1 MRQLLSGLLGLLLAA
16 PATAQ
21 PAQPASS
28 AAWERVLERV
38 VPAVVVLRVSETRP
52 FDTEATGTA
61 TATGFV
67 VDAEQGIILTNRH
80 VVSPGPVVAE
90 AVFQN
95 HEEVDVRAVYRDPVH
110 DFGFFRYDPSRVH
123 FMRRAQL
130 ELAPDQV
137 RVGAEVRVVGN
148 DAGEKLSILAGT
160 LARLDRA
167 APHYG
172 PGRYSDFNTFYFQA
186 ASNTSGGSSG
196 SPVVDQD
203 GRVVALN
210 AGGKQRA
217 ASSYYLPLDR
227 VVRALELVRRGEPVP
242 RGTLQAIFEHQP
254 YDEVRRLGLRP
265 DTEGEVRRAHPGA
278 IGMLVVGQVIPD
290 GPADGA
296 LEPGDVL
303 VRVAGALVTGFLP
316 LESALDQ
323 RVGGTL
329 DLEVERGGEPHRLQL
344 EVGDLHAITPDSYL
358 EVGGAVLNPFSYQ
371 QARNYGLPV
380 RGAYLAHGGYMFRRA
395 GIPSRSLITRVGGTD
410 TPTLDVLEEAL
421 AGLPDGA
428 RVPVRFRRAQMARNE
443 EVRVVRVDRR
453 WNGMRRCTRDDAS
466 GNWPCVDL
474 PPPPPPEAAPP
485 STTSFRSGGD
495 SRTRKVAR
503 SLAVVRFHVPFRV
516 DGVSGDSY
524 LGAGVVI
531 DAERGLVLTDR
542 DTVPVALGDA
552 TLTFAGSIEV
562 PAQLAYIH
570 PEHNLAVLRYDPAL
584 LGETPV
590 RSASVHARELEP
602 GDDLWLV
609 ALTPSLQLVSEKA
622 RVSQVEVASLPT
634 PSPPRFRETNVE
646 LVALSRAPKSVG
658 GALVDRWGRVVAL
671 WSSFA
676 APGSDGPRAF
686 FAGIPSEL
694 LLDVITPLRE
704 GRLPEWRTI
713 GAELRPLSLAD
724 ARTRGLSEE
733 AARILE
739 DHDPQRRRVLDVAR
753 VAADVRASEI
763 LEEGDLLLAIDGT
776 PVTRVREMERAV
788 ASRPEVELALLRD
801 GEEITVR
808 VPTDPLDGNG
818 TQRALLWAGALLQVP
833 HRAVAAQRGLPRE
846 GLYVSWYA
854 WGSPAHR
861 YGLGATRRIVAAD
874 GKPTPDLDAFLAA
887 VGERRDRDSV
897 RLRTL
902 NLEGRT
908 DVITLKLDLRY
919 WPPAELRHGPD
930 GWERIER

>member
-1 MRQLLSGLLGLLLAA
+1 MRQLLFGLLGLLLAA

-21 PAQPASS
+21 PDQPASA

-110 DFGFFRYDPSRVH
+110 DFGFFRYDPSHVR

-130 ELAPDQV
+130 ELAPNQV
-137 RVGAEVRVVGN
+137 RVGAEVRVIGN

-172 PGRYSDFNTFYFQA
+172 PGRYSDFNTFYLQA

-196 SPVVDQD
+196 SPVVDQS

-278 IGMLVVGQVIPD
+278 TGMLVVGQVIPD

-344 EVGDLHAITPDSYL
+344 EVGDLHAITPNSYL

-380 RGAYLAHGGYMFRRA
+380 RGAYLAHSGYMFRRA

-421 AGLPDGA
+421 AGLSDGA

-466 GNWPCVDL
+466 GSWPCVDL

-495 SRTRKVAR
+495 GRTRKVAR

-531 DAERGLVLTDR
+531 DAELGLVLTDR
-542 DTVPVALGDA
+542 DTVPVAMGDA

-590 RSASVHARELEP
+590 RSASLHARKLEP

-676 APGSDGPRAF
+676 APSSDGPRAF

-694 LLDVITPLRE
+694 LLDVIAPLRE

-733 AARILE
+733 AARTLE

-801 GEEITVR
+801 GQEITVR

-902 NLEGRT
+902 SLEGRT

-919 WPPAELRHGPD
+919 WPPAELRHGPE

>member
-1 MRQLLSGLLGLLLAA
+1 
-16 PATAQ
+16 
-21 PAQPASS
+21 
-28 AAWERVLERV
+28 
-38 VPAVVVLRVSETRP
+38 
-52 FDTEATGTA
+52 
-61 TATGFV
+61 
-67 VDAEQGIILTNRH
+67 
-80 VVSPGPVVAE
+80 
-90 AVFQN
+90 
-95 HEEVDVRAVYRDPVH
+95 
-110 DFGFFRYDPSRVH
+110 
-123 FMRRAQL
+123 
-130 ELAPDQV
+130 
-137 RVGAEVRVVGN
+137 
-148 DAGEKLSILAGT
+148 
-160 LARLDRA
+160 
-167 APHYG
+167 
-172 PGRYSDFNTFYFQA
+172 
-186 ASNTSGGSSG
+186 
-196 SPVVDQD
+196 
-203 GRVVALN
+203 
-210 AGGKQRA
+210 
-217 ASSYYLPLDR
+217 
-227 VVRALELVRRGEPVP
+227 
-242 RGTLQAIFEHQP
+242 
-254 YDEVRRLGLRP
+254 
-265 DTEGEVRRAHPGA
+265 
-278 IGMLVVGQVIPD
+278 
-290 GPADGA
+290 
-296 LEPGDVL
+296 
-303 VRVAGALVTGFLP
+303 
-316 LESALDQ
+316 
-323 RVGGTL
+323 
-329 DLEVERGGEPHRLQL
+329 
-344 EVGDLHAITPDSYL
+344 
-358 EVGGAVLNPFSYQ
+358 
-371 QARNYGLPV
+371 
-380 RGAYLAHGGYMFRRA
+380 
-395 GIPSRSLITRVGGTD
+395 
-410 TPTLDVLEEAL
+410 
-421 AGLPDGA
+421 
-428 RVPVRFRRAQMARNE
+428 
-443 EVRVVRVDRR
+443 
-453 WNGMRRCTRDDAS
+453 
-466 GNWPCVDL
+466 
-474 PPPPPPEAAPP
+474 
-485 STTSFRSGGD
+485 
-495 SRTRKVAR
+495 
-503 SLAVVRFHVPFRV
+503 V

-524 LGAGVVI
+524 VGAGVVI
-531 DAERGLVLTDR
+531 DAELGLVLTDR
-542 DTVPVALGDA
+542 DTVPVAMGDA

-584 LGETPV
+584 LGDTPV
-590 RSASVHARELEP
+590 RSASLHARELEP

-694 LLDVITPLRE
+694 LLDVIAPLRE

-733 AARILE
+733 AARTLE

-902 NLEGRT
+902 SLEGRT

-919 WPPAELRHGPD
+919 WPTAELRRGPD

>member
-1 MRQLLSGLLGLLLAA
+1 LLGLLVAA
-16 PATAQ
+16 PATGQA
-21 PAQPASS
+21 ASS
-28 AAWERVLERV
+28 AAWGRVLEQV
-38 VPAVVVLRVSETRP
+38 VPAVVVLRVSSTRP
-52 FDTEATGTA
+52 FDTESTGTS

-67 VDAEQGIILTNRH
+67 VDAEKGIILSNRH

-95 HEEVDVRAVYRDPVH
+95 HEEVDVHALYRDPVH
-110 DFGFFRYDPSRVH
+110 DFGFFRFDPSRVR
-123 FMRRAQL
+123 FMPRAQL
-130 ELAPDQV
+130 ELAPQRA
-137 RVGAEVRVVGN
+137 RVGAEVRVIGN

-160 LARLDRA
+160 LARLDRE
-167 APHYG
+167 APNYG

-196 SPVVDQD
+196 SPVIDRS

-242 RGTLQAIFEHQP
+242 RGTLQTTFEHQP

-265 DTEGEVRRAHPGA
+265 DTEAEVRRAYPA
-278 IGMLVVGQVIPD
+278 ATGMLVVSRVIPD
-290 GPADGA
+290 GPAHSA
-296 LEPGDVL
+296 LQPGDVL
-303 VRVAGALVTGFLP
+303 VRVAGAPVTGFLP
-316 LESALDQ
+316 LEAALDE
-323 RVGGTL
+323 RVGGSVE
-329 DLEVERGGEPHRLQL
+329 LEVERGGEPQRLQL
-344 EVGDLHAITPDSYL
+344 EVGDLHAITPDRFL
-358 EVGGAVLNPFSYQ
+358 EVGGGVLNPLSYQ

-380 RGAYLAHGGYMFRRA
+380 RGAYLAYAGYMFRRA
-395 GIPSRSLITRVGGTD
+395 GIPSRSLITRVGATD
-410 TPTLDVLEEAL
+410 TPTLDALEEAL
-421 AGLPDGA
+421 AALPDGA
-428 RVPVRFRRAQMARNE
+428 QVPIRYRRAQLARTD
-443 EVRVVRVDRR
+443 EVRVVRIDRR
-453 WNGMRRCTRDDAS
+453 WHPMRRCVRNDAS
-466 GNWPCVDL
+466 GDWPCVEL
-474 PPPPPPEAAPP
+474 PPAPSPEPAPP
-485 STTSFRSGGD
+485 STTSFRAGGD
-495 SRTRKVAR
+495 RRTRKVAR
-503 SLAVVRFHVPFRV
+503 SLAMVNYHVPFRV
-516 DGVSGDSY
+516 DGVRGDSY
-524 LGAGVVI
+524 LGTGLVI

-552 TLTFAGSIEV
+552 ILTFAGSVQVTAE
-562 PAQLAYIH
+562 LAYIH
-570 PEHNLAVLRYDPAL
+570 PEHNLAVLRYDPAQ

-590 RSASVHARELEP
+590 RSASLHVREIEP

-609 ALTPSLQLVSEKA
+609 AMTPSQQLVSEKV

-646 LVALSRAPKSVG
+646 LVALSRAPKTVG
-658 GALVDRWGRVVAL
+658 GVLVDRSGRVVAL
-671 WSSFA
+671 WSSFP
-676 APGSDGPRAF
+676 APRNDEPRAF

-694 LLDVITPLRE
+694 LLDVVAPMRE
-704 GRLPEWRTI
+704 GRLPAWRTI

-733 AARILE
+733 AAHTLE
-739 DHDPQRRRVLDVAR
+739 RHDPARRRVLHVAR
-753 VAADVRASEI
+753 VAADVQAAEI

-776 PVTRVREMERAV
+776 PVTHVREVERAV
-788 ASRPEVELALLRD
+788 ASRPDVELALLRN

-818 TQRALLWAGALLQVP
+818 TQRALLWAGALLQIP

-887 VGERRDRDSV
+887 VGERRDRDSI

-902 NLEGRT
+902 DLEGRT
-908 DVITLKLDLRY
+908 EVITLKLDLRY
-919 WPPAELRHGPD
+919 WPPAELRRGPD
-930 GWERIER
+930 GWQRSDP